1 MGNSETVLMTLGSW
15 KTEKRGNEGKNIR
28 REKGMEAEPSAV
40 TKQAA
45 GVWLD
50 SLNSLWVDWIFGWKG
65 MSSWALAF
73 IVSSRCYNGQPGSFF
88 FFFFLRG
95 WRGNQ
100 TFVIASFVAKHFF
113 AIVSSTAIQNLI

>member
-88 FFFFLRG
+88 FFFLFERLERKPDFCH
-95 WRGNQ
+95 R
-100 TFVIASFVAKHFF
+100 
-113 AIVSSTAIQNLI
+113 